1 MIFYIT
7 LKLVF
12 CFYYQLI
19 NNVNLIED
27 NYKIRVASQRVKS
40 DSVATFSAISDS
52 ADAQNVSCLGLCEK
66 AMLNMDWVLSIIRSQ
81 YLYSK

>member
-52 ADAQNVSCLGLCEK
+52 ADAQNVSCLGLCDRDICTK
-66 AMLNMDWVLSIIRSQ
+66 SSA
-81 YLYSK
+81 